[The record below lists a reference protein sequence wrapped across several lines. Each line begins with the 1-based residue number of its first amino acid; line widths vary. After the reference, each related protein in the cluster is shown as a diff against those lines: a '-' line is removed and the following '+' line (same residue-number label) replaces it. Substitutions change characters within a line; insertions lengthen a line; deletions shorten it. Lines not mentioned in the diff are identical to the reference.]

1 MQSIRKI
8 DFAGPVLFLGRNITQ
23 ITIFIHFLKAAIVGL
38 VRRDF
43 GNIHNFCADGIHR
56 ITKAPF
62 QSVLQ
67 KCRVDAYMRIADT
80 LVAARSLKEGGK
92 GLK

>member
-1 MQSIRKI
+1 MQSISKI
-8 DFAGPVLFLGRNITQ
+8 DFAGPVLFLGGHITQ
-23 ITIFIHFLKAAIVGL
+23 IAVFIHFLKAAIVGL
-38 VRRDF
+38 VRRDL
-43 GNIHNFCADGIHR
+43 GNIHNFGADGIHR

-62 QSVLQ
+62 QPVLQ
-67 KCRVDAYMRIADT
+67 ECRVDADMRIAYT